1 MLEQAGLN
9 IKDPQSDEDTK
20 FLINYY
26 LSGKNI
32 DREPDNWGE
41 RLEEIKKKLD
51 WDPDERPFA
60 KVAAQNCSHMILQV
74 TLLKQSSNTPQKLT
88 NHYPITPRILNH
100 SLNTP
105 QTLLEHSPNTHQT
118 LIQHSYTL
126 VTLLWYFGNA
136 SVTRLKH
143 FVTLN

>member
-32 DREPDNWGE
+32 DREPDNWVDK
-41 RLEEIKKKLD
+41 LEEIKKKLD
-51 WDPDERPFA
+51 WDPNDRPFA

-74 TLLKQSSNTPQKLT
+74 TLLQHSSKDPQALPNISSISSQT
-88 NHYPITPRILNH
+88 LPNHYPITPQ
-100 SLNTP
+100 S
-105 QTLLEHSPNTHQT
+105 
-118 LIQHSYTL
+118 
-126 VTLLWYFGNA
+126 F
-136 SVTRLKH
+136 LKH
-143 FVTLN
+143 SSNTTQVFRKHS

>member
-74 TLLKQSSNTPQKLT
+74 TLLKHSSITTQSLP
-88 NHYPITPRILNH
+88 NH
-100 SLNTP
+100 S
-105 QTLLEHSPNTHQT
+105 
-118 LIQHSYTL
+118 
-126 VTLLWYFGNA
+126 
-136 SVTRLKH
+136 
-143 FVTLN
+143 